1 MEAGSHTR
9 AGVGECHRVSLCV
22 TPVPPPSP
30 CRPPSRP
37 CPPPG
42 AAPPRRVCPCCS
54 PGRVCVPPPAVP
66 LPPPCPCRCPR
77 PPRARPRP
85 PPPPSR
91 PFLGRLQL
99 PGRGAAAAA
108 AAPRGC
114 GGRASSGA
122 PRAPRPPPGP
132 LPAADGG
139 GGRGGAPPALGAAAR
154 PAAGSGPG
162 PAVAERGAAAAACH
176 GRPQPHPVG
185 RLQEHPPLP
194 LQRGVPGGHE
204 GGPGR
209 VVQHPL
215 RPGHPGGH
223 LPGEPGD
230 GVSPLPP
237 RQQRQPHRPGLPGAA
252 PRGGRPHARAPERGG
267 VPGQERG
274 ARLLH
279 RPRQRLQLHPVV
291 PAGPGH
297 PGRAH
302 VRDQRLGAEEERE
315 ELCPLPAGGGQEGLQ
330 VRHAGPHAD
339 PNGGGD
345 RGGDEGPNGRRRAGH
360 APGEPGPPGGRLP
373 RPGPA
378 HHPGRPQEPG
388 RAGAGDPGLLLL
400 PLAVPHGQ
408 GLRGEVQSGRLQHAH
423 LRPSA
428 AEPRHGARGRRLGHP
443 GTLPGQARPVSLC
456 CPLSPPAPAPHPG
469 HVPPKSS
476 SRHLL
481 VPRLQPQH
489 PPAPPAPPDRPPA
502 PGGPPEAPQ
511 AGGFAPPRGCPL
523 LRQPLQEPRGA
534 AGSGDAQAARP
545 RALPALLGR
554 QRLLGRLG
562 AERPPPPPG
571 PPGPRGAPGPGL
583 PPRLPQPRARLRAAA
598 AHPPPARRAALVGA
612 GGAPRGRA
620 RPRGEPRRAARPPA
634 RPRGPRGAGAEAAG
648 PALAGARAGAAAV
661 PAAGGGVP
669 GQHAAAGAAGGRGER
684 PPRAPRHRRLGILLL
699 VILVFLPE
707 RLRQARAARRGRA
720 AGREQRREQQ
730 RERRGE
736 RRRLPPAAVQPQPGR
751 CEAPLH
757 LLQLLRRELLLPGL
771 LGQPGHAGEPRLR
784 HRLGH
789 RGGRADGGGGGP
801 RAGGPRAPA
810 AALGQA
816 PAGHAAPQDALPDP
830 HAPRLRGRRP
840 PSPERHPQGLGRPA
854 EHPLL
859 PPGAPLGPAG
869 ARGAGRQRVAL
880 RGRWPWQLLAAP
892 GDTPELLGRV
902 EVAPGQATAT
912 ELGWPGPLHVVTGGI
927 RVGPARSPQPQR
939 VPGVSPCR
947 GEQLHGVGQSCGQGS
962 GGRSRAGNGAGEHPV
977 LFLVSS
983 SLLTR
988 PHLFSFLSSPPLLAI
1003 LVILLLI
1010 FSLLS
1015 PSGLPPPSLVFS
1027 SWPSH
1032 PFPSSSSLLDLPL
1045 FSSWP
1050 HHHLLGHFLI
1060 SSPLQSPLHPEMTWG
1075 HAVCHHKP
1083 CSRAGGGHCSLSS
1096 PQLATA
1102 LPTARVDVP
1111 GVGQG
1116 GVPSPGHRGPH
1127 PCMSSPASKDQ
1138 RS

>member
-1 MEAGSHTR
+1 MADPSHIQSAASKSIRPFRSSEEYLEAMKEDLAEWFNTLYDLDIQVDTFLESLETGCHLCRHANNVNRTALDFQERHPEAAARMRVPQNEVVFQAKNVVPGSFIARDNVSNFIQWCRQDLGIQDVLMFETNDLVLKKNEKNFVLCLLEVARRGSKFGMLAPMLIQMEEEIEEEMRDQMADGALGTRRESRDPQAG
-9 AGVGECHRVSLCV
+9 AF
-22 TPVPPPSP
+22 
-30 CRPPSRP
+30 
-37 CPPPG
+37 PG
-42 AAPPRRVCPCCS
+42 
-54 PGRVCVPPPAVP
+54 
-66 LPPPCPCRCPR
+66 
-77 PPRARPRP
+77 RARPIT
-85 PPPPSR
+85 
-91 PFLGRLQL
+91 LGDLKNL
-99 PGRGAAAAA
+99 
-108 AAPRGC
+108 
-114 GGRASSGA
+114 
-122 PRAPRPPPGP
+122 
-132 LPAADGG
+132 D
-139 GGRGGAPPALGAAAR
+139 
-154 PAAGSGPG
+154 
-162 PAVAERGAAAAACH
+162 
-176 GRPQPHPVG
+176 
-185 RLQEHPPLP
+185 
-194 LQRGVPGGHE
+194 
-204 GGPGR
+204 
-209 VVQHPL
+209 
-215 RPGHPGGH
+215 
-223 LPGEPGD
+223 
-230 GVSPLPP
+230 
-237 RQQRQPHRPGLPGAA
+237 
-252 PRGGRPHARAPERGG
+252 
-267 VPGQERG
+267 
-274 ARLLH
+274 
-279 RPRQRLQLHPVV
+279 
-291 PAGPGH
+291 
-297 PGRAH
+297 
-302 VRDQRLGAEEERE
+302 
-315 ELCPLPAGGGQEGLQ
+315 EL
-330 VRHAGPHAD
+330 VRHALPWEPCAWVREILGCCSCPSQF
-339 PNGGGD
+339 PMVKVSEGKYKVGD
-345 RGGDEGPNGRRRAGH
+345 SNTLIFVR
-360 APGEPGPPGGRLP
+360 
-373 RPGPA
+373 
-378 HHPGRPQEPG
+378 
-388 RAGAGDPGLLLL
+388 
-400 PLAVPHGQ
+400 V
-408 GLRGEVQSGRLQHAH
+408 
-423 LRPSA
+423 SA

>member
-1 MEAGSHTR
+1 MADPSHIQSAASKSIRPFRSSEEYLEAMKEDLAEWFNTLYDLDIQVDTFLESLETGCHLCRHANNVNRTALDFQERHPEAAARMRVPQNEVVFQAKNVVPGSFIARDNVSNFIQWCRQDLGIQDVLMFETNDLVLKKNEKNFVLCLLEVARRGSKFGMLAPMLIQMEEEIEEEMRDQMADGALGTRRESRDPQAG
-9 AGVGECHRVSLCV
+9 AF
-22 TPVPPPSP
+22 
-30 CRPPSRP
+30 
-37 CPPPG
+37 PG
-42 AAPPRRVCPCCS
+42 
-54 PGRVCVPPPAVP
+54 
-66 LPPPCPCRCPR
+66 
-77 PPRARPRP
+77 RARPITLGDLKNLDELVREILGCCSC
-85 PPPPSR
+85 PSQF
-91 PFLGRLQL
+91 PMVKVSEGKYK
-99 PGRGAAAAA
+99 
-108 AAPRGC
+108 
-114 GGRASSGA
+114 
-122 PRAPRPPPGP
+122 
-132 LPAADGG
+132 
-139 GGRGGAPPALGAAAR
+139 
-154 PAAGSGPG
+154 
-162 PAVAERGAAAAACH
+162 
-176 GRPQPHPVG
+176 VG
-185 RLQEHPPLP
+185 DSNTLIF
-194 LQRGVPGGHE
+194 V
-204 GGPGR
+204 R
-209 VVQHPL
+209 V
-215 RPGHPGGH
+215 
-223 LPGEPGD
+223 
-230 GVSPLPP
+230 
-237 RQQRQPHRPGLPGAA
+237 
-252 PRGGRPHARAPERGG
+252 
-267 VPGQERG
+267 
-274 ARLLH
+274 
-279 RPRQRLQLHPVV
+279 
-291 PAGPGH
+291 
-297 PGRAH
+297 
-302 VRDQRLGAEEERE
+302 
-315 ELCPLPAGGGQEGLQ
+315 
-330 VRHAGPHAD
+330 
-339 PNGGGD
+339 
-345 RGGDEGPNGRRRAGH
+345 
-360 APGEPGPPGGRLP
+360 
-373 RPGPA
+373 
-378 HHPGRPQEPG
+378 
-388 RAGAGDPGLLLL
+388 
-400 PLAVPHGQ
+400 
-408 GLRGEVQSGRLQHAH
+408 
-423 LRPSA
+423 SA